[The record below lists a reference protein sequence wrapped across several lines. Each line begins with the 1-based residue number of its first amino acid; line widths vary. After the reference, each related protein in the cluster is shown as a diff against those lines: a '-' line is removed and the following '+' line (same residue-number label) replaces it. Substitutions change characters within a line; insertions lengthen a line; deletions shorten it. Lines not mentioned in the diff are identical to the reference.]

1 MSTKNDIDKLADAM
15 TFLVRSMHRPR
26 AWEEIVKRAGV
37 ELDRPGVAILHS
49 LALCSKEQAK
59 CNVQYLA
66 HHLGVEAPSVSRKIQ
81 ELEQDKFIDRS
92 VDPQDK
98 RAVVLKLTAK
108 GSKVLERIQRAKRD
122 ALTAQLRH
130 WDTKDRQQFVELFYR
145 FAHDMNQDQP
155 L

>member
-1 MSTKNDIDKLADAM
+1 MSAKNDIDKLADAM

-26 AWEEIVKRAGV
+26 AWEEIVKRAGI
-37 ELDRPGVAILHS
+37 ELDRPGVAILHY
-49 LALCSKEQAK
+49 LALCDKEHSK

-81 ELEQDKFIDRS
+81 ELEQDKFVIRS
-92 VDPQDK
+92 ADPQDR
-98 RAVVLKLTAK
+98 RAVVLKLTTK
-108 GSKVLERIQRAKRD
+108 GSKALERIQRAKRESLD
-122 ALTAQLRH
+122 AQLRH
-130 WDTKDRQQFVELFYR
+130 WTVQDRQQFVELFYR